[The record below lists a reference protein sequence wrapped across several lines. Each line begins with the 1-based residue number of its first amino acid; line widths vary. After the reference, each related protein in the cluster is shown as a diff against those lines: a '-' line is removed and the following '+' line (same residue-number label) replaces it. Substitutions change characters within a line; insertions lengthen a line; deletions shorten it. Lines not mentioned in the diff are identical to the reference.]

1 MATPIPADLVR
12 RSCVGLAQ
20 FMVFLAVIL
29 FLPAWTLGWWQ
40 AWVFWAVFGAA
51 CVVITIALLRNDP
64 ALVERRLR
72 AGPTAER
79 EASQK
84 VIQSVTVL
92 ILFAIFLTPALDHR
106 FGWSSVPP
114 AVSIAGN
121 IMVLAGFWMIYRVFR
136 TNSFASSTVE
146 ISSGQTVISTGPY
159 GIVRH
164 PMYSASLLLFAGIPL
179 ALGSWWGLIPA
190 SLSLPLLAA
199 RLLAEE
205 SFLIRSLPGY
215 ADYRKKVRWRL
226 LPLIW

>member
-1 MATPIPADLVR
+1 
-12 RSCVGLAQ
+12 
-20 FMVFLAVIL
+20 MVFLAVVL
-29 FLPAWTLGWWQ
+29 FLPAWTLDWWQ

-51 CVVITIALLRNDP
+51 CLVITLALLKHDP
-64 ALVERRLR
+64 ALAERRLR

-84 VIQSVTVL
+84 LIQTVTVL
-92 ILFAIFLTPALDHR
+92 ILIAVFIIPALDHR
-106 FGWSSVPP
+106 FGWSSVPS
-114 AVSIAGN
+114 AVNIAGN
-121 IMVLAGFWMIYRVFR
+121 VMVLVGFWMIYRVFR

-215 ADYRKKVRWRL
+215 ADYRKEVRWRL

>member
-1 MATPIPADLVR
+1 MTTQIPAGLVR
-12 RSCVGLAQ
+12 RSYLGLAQ
-20 FMVFLAVIL
+20 FMVFMAVLL
-29 FLPAWTLGWWQ
+29 FLPAWTLDWWQ

-51 CVVITIALLRNDP
+51 CLVITLALLRNDP

-84 VIQSVTVL
+84 LIQTGTVL
-92 ILFAIFLTPALDHR
+92 IVIATFVTPALDHR

-121 IMVLAGFWMIYRVFR
+121 VMVVVGFWMIYRVFQA
-136 TNSFASSTVE
+136 NSFASSTVE

-190 SLSLPLLAA
+190 GLILPILAA

-205 SFLIRSLPGY
+205 SFLVRSLAGY
-215 ADYRKKVRWRL
+215 VDYRKKVRWRL

>member
-1 MATPIPADLVR
+1 MPTSAPSDLVR
-12 RSCVGLAQ
+12 RSYLGLAQ
-20 FMVFLAVIL
+20 FMVFLAVVL
-29 FLPAWTLGWWQ
+29 FASAWTLSWWQ

-51 CVVITIALLRNDP
+51 CFVITLALLRSDP

-84 VIQSVTVL
+84 LIQTGTVL
-92 ILFAIFLTPALDHR
+92 VLAATFLTPALDHR

-114 AVSIAGN
+114 AVSVAGN
-121 IMVLAGFWMIYRVFR
+121 VMVIVGFWMIYRVFR
-136 TNSFASSTVE
+136 ANSFASSTVE
-146 ISSGQTVISTGPY
+146 VSSDQTVISTGPY

-190 SLSLPLLAA
+190 SLIIPLLVA

-205 SFLIRSLPGY
+205 EFLVRSLAGY
-215 ADYRKKVRWRL
+215 SDYRKRVRWRL